1 MTAHYRTVEVEGHEI
16 FYREAGP
23 LDGPVL
29 LLLHGFPT
37 SSHMFRDLIPRLA
50 NKYHVIAPDHL
61 GFGYSAIPPADS
73 FEYSFAA
80 LASLTIAFTEKLGLT
95 SYAIFV
101 QDYGAP
107 IGWRMAL
114 EHPERI
120 TAIITQNG
128 NAYEDGIVD
137 KVWAAVVAY
146 DAAPSPETA
155 AAAKEMQSEA
165 TVKWQYLHGVPDQS
179 LVSPDSWQHDL
190 SLLSRP
196 GADQVQLDLV
206 RTYLTNFA
214 LYPKFQEYFR
224 TSQVPLLATWGE
236 NDEIFPPAGATAF
249 QRDLPDAEIR
259 FLPTGHFAL
268 ETHAAEIAVLVDDF
282 LQSSIG
288 VATR

>member
-1 MTAHYRTVEVEGHEI
+1 
-16 FYREAGP
+16 
-23 LDGPVL
+23 
-29 LLLHGFPT
+29 
-37 SSHMFRDLIPRLA
+37 
-50 NKYHVIAPDHL
+50 
-61 GFGYSAIPPADS
+61 
-73 FEYSFAA
+73 
-80 LASLTIAFTEKLGLT
+80 
-95 SYAIFV
+95 
-101 QDYGAP
+101 
-107 IGWRMAL
+107 
-114 EHPERI
+114 
-120 TAIITQNG
+120 
-128 NAYEDGIVD
+128 
-137 KVWAAVVAY
+137 
-146 DAAPSPETA
+146 
-155 AAAKEMQSEA
+155 
-165 TVKWQYLHGVPDQS
+165 